1 MTTFVNGIFVEE
13 CKNRFLCLV
22 KIKRETHLCYVASS
36 ARLSNFVDLVGKKV
50 LLLAN
55 KGTSTR
61 TEYTLYAVN
70 SGYGY
75 IVLKLSVANTLLEDI
90 MRKEYPRSI
99 SIQKEK
105 STPEGYKS
113 DLLINSTPQVIVEA
127 KSIITDKDTVVF
139 PSVTGERSIKQ
150 FSALQDALRI
160 GYKVRYCLVLLSP
173 TISEMVLDSSMEEFC
188 MGLEKCIQ
196 LGMLVEIYRLRNTRK
211 LRFYLERDKELE
223 YSVLRKEVH
232 FNA

>member
-1 MTTFVNGIFVEE
+1 MTTFTNGIFVEE

-55 KGTSTR
+55 KGANTR
-61 TEYTLYAVN
+61 TRYTLYAVK
-70 SGYGY
+70 SEHGY
-75 IVLKLSVANTLLEDI
+75 IALKLSVANTLLEDI

-113 DLLINSTPQVIVEA
+113 DLLIYSTPQVIVEA
-127 KSIITDKDTVVF
+127 KSIITDKDTVAF
-139 PSVTGERSIKQ
+139 PSVAGERSMKQ
-150 FSALQDALRI
+150 FSALQDALRM
-160 GYKVRYCLVLLSP
+160 GYRVRYCLVLLSP
-173 TISEMVLDSSMEEFC
+173 TIREMVLDSSKEEFC
-188 MGLEKCIQ
+188 IGLEKCIQ
-196 LGMLVEIYRLRNTRK
+196 LGMLIEIYRLRNTRK
-211 LRFYLERDKELE
+211 LRFYLERDNELE
-223 YSVLRKEVH
+223 YSVLRKEVL